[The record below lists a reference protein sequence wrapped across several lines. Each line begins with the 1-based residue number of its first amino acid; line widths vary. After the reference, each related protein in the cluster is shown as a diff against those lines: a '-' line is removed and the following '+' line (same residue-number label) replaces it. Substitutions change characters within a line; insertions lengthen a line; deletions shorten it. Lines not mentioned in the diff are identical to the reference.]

1 MICLNRLLLDP
12 QRNCFFSIDW
22 EILRSVRFP
31 TFFRLPCCGHCYPRS
46 YGLVT
51 CISDQKPLSILSFP
65 TSTASFG
72 GGDFLID
79 GSDHTHGDG
88 VLHIAGSKA
97 AQGRIIGDGLHA
109 HGLLGGHLDY
119 GSIPLFDKLRVILQ
133 LLARS
138 PVKLS
143 NQIIDAT
150 GDVWSMTIDNRGV
163 SCSNLPRVVQNNN
176 LGREMVNLRRK

>member
-1 MICLNRLLLDP
+1 MVIVTREAM
-12 QRNCFFSIDW
+12 R
-22 EILRSVRFP
+22 
-31 TFFRLPCCGHCYPRS
+31 
-46 YGLVT
+46 LVT
-51 CISDQKPLSILSFP
+51 CISDQEPPSILSLP

-79 GSDHTHGDG
+79 GGDHTNGDG

-109 HGLLGGHLDY
+109 HWLLGGHLDY
-119 GSIPLFDKLRVILQ
+119 GSILLFDKLRVVLQ

-150 GDVWSMTIDNRGV
+150 GDV
-163 SCSNLPRVVQNNN
+163 
-176 LGREMVNLRRK
+176 

>member
-1 MICLNRLLLDP
+1 MVIVTREAM
-12 QRNCFFSIDW
+12 R
-22 EILRSVRFP
+22 
-31 TFFRLPCCGHCYPRS
+31 
-46 YGLVT
+46 LVT
-51 CISDQKPLSILSFP
+51 CISDQEPPSILSLP

-119 GSIPLFDKLRVILQ
+119 GSIPLFDKLRVVFQ

-150 GDVWSMTIDNRGV
+150 GDV
-163 SCSNLPRVVQNNN
+163 
-176 LGREMVNLRRK
+176 